1 MEAGGQGQSMH
12 DIFSYIRYFHWQSV
26 LDVLLVAYLFYQCS
40 LWVRGSRAA
49 LAAVGL
55 AVVGGIALL
64 ARWSGLILAGWL
76 FQSLWAV
83 IWLILII
90 VFQPE
95 LRQILERL
103 SLLELIRGRRSTLH
117 RETLAELTDAVFD
130 LAREHIGALIVLP
143 QRDPLEL
150 YLRGGVPVDAVMSRE
165 VLRALFQPPAP
176 THDGAVVLRTQ
187 RIDQAAC
194 FLPMTTATGLPA
206 TYGARHRAA
215 LGLTERCDALC
226 LLISEE
232 RGTVALARQGKLMLF
247 SDPRRLGQEL
257 ERTTPEE
264 VDETSRLNYLWNWLT
279 YRLGAKALALGVALG
294 LWMAVAGQQSA
305 EMALIVPIE
314 YQRIAAGVELRGE
327 IPAEVTIRLR
337 GSQLALAALRASSV
351 RLRVSLDNVRDGLN
365 YVALTAHHLD
375 LPPGVELTDM
385 RPAFLAIEVRKKE
398 SITVPNAAE
407 G

>member
-1 MEAGGQGQSMH
+1 MR
-12 DIFSYIRYFHWQSV
+12 DIFSYIHYFHWQSV

-40 LWVRGSRAA
+40 LWIRGSRAL

-55 AVVGGIALL
+55 AVIGGIALL

-103 SLLELIRGRRSTLH
+103 SLLQLLRGRRGTVQK
-117 RETLAELTDAVFD
+117 ETLAEITDAVFD

-143 QRDPLEL
+143 QRDPLDL
-150 YLRGGVPVDAVMSRE
+150 YLRGGVQVDAQMSRE
-165 VLRALFQPPAP
+165 VLRALFQPPVP
-176 THDGAVVLRTQ
+176 THDGAVVLRAQ

-226 LLISEE
+226 LLVSEE
-232 RGTVALARQGKLMLF
+232 RGTVALAHQGKLRLF
-247 SDPRRLGQEL
+247 SDPLSLSHEL
-257 ERTTPEE
+257 ERTTPERFDE
-264 VDETSRLNYLWNWLT
+264 ASYVDRLRIWLT
-279 YRLGAKALALGVALG
+279 YRLSAKALALGVAIG
-294 LWMAVAGQQSA
+294 LWIAVAGQQST
-305 EMALIVPIE
+305 EMSLTVPIE
-314 YQRIAAGVELRGE
+314 YQRIASGVELRGE
-327 IPAEVTIRLR
+327 IPAEVGIRLR
-337 GSQLALAALRASSV
+337 GSQLALAALRAGSV
-351 RLRVSLDNVRDGLN
+351 RLRVSLDHVRDGLN

-398 SITVPNAAE
+398 SLAAPNATE
-407 G
+407 D

>member
-1 MEAGGQGQSMH
+1 MH

>member
-40 LWVRGSRAA
+40 LWVRGSRAV

-83 IWLILII
+83 IWLILLI

-103 SLLELIRGRRSTLH
+103 SLLELLRGRRSTLH

-143 QRDPLEL
+143 QRDPLDL
-150 YLRGGVPVDAVMSRE
+150 YLRGGVPVDALMSRE

-176 THDGAVVLRTQ
+176 THDGAVVLRIQ

-232 RGTVALARQGKLMLF
+232 RGTVALARQGKLTLF
-247 SDPRRLGQEL
+247 SDPLRLGQEL

-264 VDETSRLNYLWNWLT
+264 VDETSRLSHLWNWLT

-305 EMALIVPIE
+305 EMALIVPVE

-351 RLRVSLDNVRDGLN
+351 RLRVSLDHVRDGLN
-365 YVALTAHHLD
+365 YIALTAHHLD
-375 LPPGVELTDM
+375 LPPGVELTDI
-385 RPAFLAIEVRKKE
+385 RPAFLAIEVRKKD
-398 SITVPNAAE
+398 SVAAPNAAE

>member
-1 MEAGGQGQSMH
+1 MY

-40 LWVRGSRAA
+40 LWVRGSRAL

-55 AVVGGIALL
+55 AVIGGIALL

-76 FQSLWAV
+76 FQSLWSV

-95 LRQILERL
+95 LRRILERL
-103 SLLELIRGRRSTLH
+103 SLLDLVRGRRSTLQ
-117 RETLAELTDAVFD
+117 RDTLAELTEAVFD

-143 QRDPLEL
+143 QRDPLDL
-150 YLRGGVPVDAVMSRE
+150 YLRGGVPVDALVSRE
-165 VLRALFQPPAP
+165 VLRALFQPPTP
-176 THDGAVVLRTQ
+176 THDGALVLRTQ
-187 RIDQAAC
+187 RIEQAAC

-226 LLISEE
+226 LLVSEE
-232 RGTVALARQGKLMLF
+232 RGTVALARQGKLDLF
-247 SDPRRLGQEL
+247 GNPIRLRQEL
-257 ERTTPEE
+257 QKTTPEMF
-264 VDETSRLNYLWNWLT
+264 DGPSSTGWSWHWLT
-279 YRLGAKALALGVALG
+279 YRLGAKVLSLSVAIG
-294 LWMAVAGQQSA
+294 LWMAVVGQQSA
-305 EMALIVPIE
+305 EMALTVPIE
-314 YQRIAAGVELRGE
+314 YQRIATGVELRGD

-351 RLRVSLDNVRDGLN
+351 RLRVTLDHVRDGLN
-365 YVALTAHHLD
+365 YIALTAHHLD
-375 LPPGVELTDM
+375 LPPGVDLTDM

-398 SITVPNAAE
+398 GVATPTPTE
-407 G
+407 D

>member
-1 MEAGGQGQSMH
+1 MY

-40 LWVRGSRAA
+40 LWVRGSRAI

-95 LRQILERL
+95 LRRILERL
-103 SLLELIRGRRSTLH
+103 SLLELLRGRRSIVQK
-117 RETLAELTDAVFD
+117 ETLSEITDAVFD
-130 LAREHIGALIVLP
+130 LAHEHIGALIVLP

-150 YLRGGVPVDAVMSRE
+150 HLRGGVQVDAQISRE

-176 THDGAVVLRTQ
+176 THDGAVVLRAQ

-226 LLISEE
+226 LLVSEE
-232 RGTVALARQGKLMLF
+232 RGTVALAQQGKLRLF
-247 SDPRRLGQEL
+247 SDPRILIHEL
-257 ERTTPEE
+257 ERTTPESLAGASHF
-264 VDETSRLNYLWNWLT
+264 TRLQSWLT
-279 YRLGAKALALGVALG
+279 YRLGAKALALGVAIG
-294 LWMAVAGQQSA
+294 LWTAVAGQQST
-305 EMALIVPIE
+305 EMALTVPIK
-314 YQRIAAGVELRGE
+314 YQRIASGVELRGE
-327 IPAEVTIRLR
+327 IPAEVGVRLR

-351 RLRVSLDNVRDGLN
+351 RLRVSLDRVRDGLN
-365 YVALTAHHLD
+365 YIALTAHHLD
-375 LPPGVELTDM
+375 LPPRVELTDL
-385 RPAFLAIEVRKKE
+385 RPAFPAIEVRKKD
-398 SITVPNAAE
+398 SIAAPNAAE
-407 G
+407 D

>member
-1 MEAGGQGQSMH
+1 MY

-26 LDVLLVAYLFYQCS
+26 LDVLLVTYLFYQCS
-40 LWVRGSRAA
+40 LWVRGSRAI

-76 FQSLWAV
+76 FQSIWAV

-103 SLLELIRGRRSTLH
+103 SLLDLIRGRRRTLH

-143 QRDPLEL
+143 QRDPLDL
-150 YLRGGVPVDAVMSRE
+150 YLRGGVPVDAMMSRE

-226 LLISEE
+226 LLVSEE
-232 RGTVALARQGKLMLF
+232 RGTVALARQGKLTIF
-247 SDPRRLGQEL
+247 SDPFRLGQEL

-264 VDETSRLNYLWNWLT
+264 VDETSHLNHLWHWLT
-279 YRLGAKALALGVALG
+279 YRLGSKALALGVALG

-305 EMALIVPIE
+305 EMALTVPIE

-337 GSQLALAALRASSV
+337 GSQLALAALRASSI
-351 RLRVSLDNVRDGLN
+351 RLHVSLERVRDGLN
-365 YVALTAHHLD
+365 YIALTAHHLD

-385 RPAFLAIEVRKKE
+385 RPAFLAIEVRKKD
-398 SITVPNAAE
+398 SVAAPDAAE

>member
-1 MEAGGQGQSMH
+1 MR
-12 DIFSYIRYFHWQSV
+12 DIFSYIHYFHWQSV

-40 LWVRGSRAA
+40 LWIRGSRAL

-55 AVVGGIALL
+55 AVIGGIALL

-95 LRQILERL
+95 LRRILERL
-103 SLLELIRGRRSTLH
+103 SLLELLRGRRSTVQK
-117 RETLAELTDAVFD
+117 ETLSEITSAVFD

-150 YLRGGVPVDAVMSRE
+150 YLRGGVQVDAQMSRE

-176 THDGAVVLRTQ
+176 THDGAVVLRAQ

-194 FLPMTTATGLPA
+194 FLPMTIATGLPA

-226 LLISEE
+226 LLVSEE
-232 RGTVALARQGKLMLF
+232 RGTVALAQQGKFRLF
-247 SDPRRLGQEL
+247 SDPLSLSHEL
-257 ERTTPEE
+257 ERTAPERL
-264 VDETSRLNYLWNWLT
+264 DEASHLTRLQRWLT
-279 YRLGAKALALGVALG
+279 YRLSAKALALTVAIG
-294 LWMAVAGQQSA
+294 LWTAVAGQQST
-305 EMALIVPIE
+305 EMALTVPIE
-314 YQRIAAGVELRGE
+314 YQRIASGVELRGE
-327 IPAEVTIRLR
+327 IPAEVGVRLR

-351 RLRVSLDNVRDGLN
+351 RLHVSLDRVRDGLN
-365 YVALTAHHLD
+365 YIALTAHHLD
-375 LPPGVELTDM
+375 LPPGVELTDL
-385 RPAFLAIEVRKKE
+385 RPAFLAIEVRKKD
-398 SITVPNAAE
+398 SVATPNTAE
-407 G
+407 D

>member
-1 MEAGGQGQSMH
+1 MH
-12 DIFSYIRYFHWQSV
+12 DILSYIRYFHWQSV

-40 LWVRGSRAA
+40 FWVRGSRAA

-103 SLLELIRGRRSTLH
+103 SLLELIRGRRSMLH

-143 QRDPLEL
+143 QRDTLDL
-150 YLRGGVPVDAVMSRE
+150 YLRGGVPVDALMSRE

-206 TYGARHRAA
+206 AYGARHRAA

-232 RGTVALARQGKLMLF
+232 RGTVALARQGKLTLF
-247 SDPRRLGQEL
+247 SDPLRLGQEL

-264 VDETSRLNYLWNWLT
+264 VDETSRLNHLWNWLT
-279 YRLGAKALALGVALG
+279 YRLGAKILALGVALG

-351 RLRVSLDNVRDGLN
+351 RLRVSLERVRDGLN

-385 RPAFLAIEVRKKE
+385 RPAFLAIEVRKKD
-398 SITVPNAAE
+398 SVAAPNAAE

>member
-12 DIFSYIRYFHWQSV
+12 DILSYIRYFHWQSV

>member
-279 YRLGAKALALGVALG
+279 YRLGAKALAFGVALG

>member
-1 MEAGGQGQSMH
+1 MR
-12 DIFSYIRYFHWQSV
+12 DIFSYIHYFHWQSV

-40 LWVRGSRAA
+40 LWVRGSRAL

-55 AVVGGIALL
+55 AVIGGIALL

-95 LRQILERL
+95 LRRILERL
-103 SLLELIRGRRSTLH
+103 SLLELLRGRRSTIQK
-117 RETLAELTDAVFD
+117 ETLSEVTNAVFD
-130 LAREHIGALIVLP
+130 LARERIGALIVLP

-150 YLRGGVPVDAVMSRE
+150 HLRGGVQVDAQMSRE

-226 LLISEE
+226 LLVSEE
-232 RGTVALARQGKLMLF
+232 RGTVALAHQGKLRLF
-247 SDPRRLGQEL
+247 SDPLSLSHEL
-257 ERTTPEE
+257 ERTVPERL
-264 VDETSRLNYLWNWLT
+264 DEASRFARLRSWLT
-279 YRLGAKALALGVALG
+279 YRLGAKALALGVAIG
-294 LWMAVAGQQSA
+294 LWTAVAGQQST
-305 EMALIVPIE
+305 EMALTVPIE
-314 YQRIAAGVELRGE
+314 YQRIASGVELRGE
-327 IPAEVTIRLR
+327 IPAEVGIRLR
-337 GSQLALAALRASSV
+337 GSQLALAALRASSI
-351 RLRVSLDNVRDGLN
+351 RLRVSLDRVRDGLN
-365 YVALTAHHLD
+365 YIALTAHHLD
-375 LPPGVELTDM
+375 LPPGVDLTDM
-385 RPAFLAIEVRKKE
+385 RPAFLAIEVRQKD
-398 SITVPNAAE
+398 SMATPNAAE
-407 G
+407 D

>member
-1 MEAGGQGQSMH
+1 MY
-12 DIFSYIRYFHWQSV
+12 DILSYIRYFRWQNV

-40 LWVRGSRAA
+40 LWVRGSRAI

-55 AVVGGIALL
+55 AVIGGIALL

-103 SLLELIRGRRSTLH
+103 SLLDLIRGRRSTLH
-117 RETLAELTDAVFD
+117 RATLAELTDAVFD

-143 QRDPLEL
+143 QRDPLDL
-150 YLRGGVPVDAVMSRE
+150 YLRGGVPVDALMSRE

-226 LLISEE
+226 LLVSEE
-232 RGTVALARQGKLMLF
+232 RGTVALARQGKLTFF
-247 SDPRRLGQEL
+247 SDPLRLSQEL
-257 ERTTPEE
+257 ERTNPEE
-264 VDETSRLNYLWNWLT
+264 FDERSRLNRLWNWLT
-279 YRLGAKALALGVALG
+279 DRLGAKALALGVALG

-305 EMALIVPIE
+305 EMTLTVPIE

-337 GSQLALAALRASSV
+337 GSQLALAALRANSV
-351 RLRVSLDNVRDGLN
+351 RLRVSLEHVRDGLN
-365 YVALTAHHLD
+365 YIALTAHHLD
-375 LPPGVELTDM
+375 LPAGVELTDM
-385 RPAFLAIEVRKKE
+385 RPPFLAIEVRKKD
-398 SITVPNAAE
+398 SVATPNTVE

>member
-1 MEAGGQGQSMH
+1 MY

-26 LDVLLVAYLFYQCS
+26 LDVLLVTYLFYQCS

-95 LRQILERL
+95 IRQILERL
-103 SLLELIRGRRSTLH
+103 SLLDLIRGRRSTLH

-143 QRDPLEL
+143 QRDPLDL
-150 YLRGGVPVDAVMSRE
+150 YLRGGLQVDALLSRE

-176 THDGAVVLRTQ
+176 THDGAVVLRAQ

-206 TYGARHRAA
+206 IYGARHRAA

-226 LLISEE
+226 LLVSEE
-232 RGTVALARQGKLMLF
+232 RGTVALARQGKLTLF
-247 SDPRRLGQEL
+247 SDPLRLSHEL
-257 ERTTPEE
+257 EHTTPEE
-264 VDETSRLNYLWNWLT
+264 VEATSRPHQLWNWMT
-279 YRLGAKALALGVALG
+279 YRLGAKALAFGVALG
-294 LWMAVAGQQSA
+294 LWMAVAGQQGA

-314 YQRIAAGVELRGE
+314 YQRIATGIELRGE

-365 YVALTAHHLD
+365 YIALTAHHLD
-375 LPPGVELTDM
+375 LPPGVELTDI
-385 RPAFLAIEVRKKE
+385 RPAFLAIEVRKKD

>member
-1 MEAGGQGQSMH
+1 MR
-12 DIFSYIRYFHWQSV
+12 DIFSYIHYFHWQSV

-40 LWVRGSRAA
+40 LWIRGSRAL

-55 AVVGGIALL
+55 AVIGGIALL

-95 LRQILERL
+95 LRRILERL
-103 SLLELIRGRRSTLH
+103 SLLELLRGRRSTVQK
-117 RETLAELTDAVFD
+117 ETLSEITGAVFD

-150 YLRGGVPVDAVMSRE
+150 YLRGGVQVDAQMSRE

-176 THDGAVVLRTQ
+176 THDGAVVLRAQ

-194 FLPMTTATGLPA
+194 FLPMTIATGLPA

-226 LLISEE
+226 LLVSEE
-232 RGTVALARQGKLMLF
+232 RGTVALAQQGRLRLF
-247 SDPRRLGQEL
+247 SDPLSLSHEL
-257 ERTTPEE
+257 ERTSPERL
-264 VDETSRLNYLWNWLT
+264 DEASHLTRLQRWLT
-279 YRLGAKALALGVALG
+279 YRLGAKALALTVAIG
-294 LWMAVAGQQSA
+294 LWTAVAGQQST
-305 EMALIVPIE
+305 EMGLTVPIE
-314 YQRIAAGVELRGE
+314 YQRIASGVELRGE
-327 IPAEVTIRLR
+327 IPAEVGVRLR
-337 GSQLALAALRASSV
+337 GSQLALAALRAGSV
-351 RLRVSLDNVRDGLN
+351 RLNVSLDRVRDGLN
-365 YVALTAHHLD
+365 YIALTAHHLD
-375 LPPGVELTDM
+375 LPPGVELTDL
-385 RPAFLAIEVRKKE
+385 RPAFLAIEVRKKD
-398 SITVPNAAE
+398 SIATPNAAE
-407 G
+407 D

>member
-1 MEAGGQGQSMH
+1 MY
-12 DIFSYIRYFHWQSV
+12 DIFSYIRYFPWQSV

-40 LWVRGSRAA
+40 LWVRGSRAI
-49 LAAVGL
+49 LAAAGL
-55 AVVGGIALL
+55 AVIGGIALL

-103 SLLELIRGRRSTLH
+103 SLLDLLRGRRSTLH
-117 RETLAELTDAVFD
+117 RATLAELTDAVFD

-143 QRDPLEL
+143 QRDPLDL
-150 YLRGGVPVDAVMSRE
+150 YLRGGVPVDALMSRE

-215 LGLTERCDALC
+215 LGITERCDALC
-226 LLISEE
+226 LLVSEQ

-247 SDPRRLGQEL
+247 SDPLRLSQEL

-264 VDETSRLNYLWNWLT
+264 FEEASHVNRLWHWFT
-279 YRLGAKALALGVALG
+279 YRLGTKAFALGVALA

-305 EMALIVPIE
+305 EMALTVPIE
-314 YQRIAAGVELRGE
+314 YQRIATGVELRGE

-337 GSQLALAALRASSV
+337 GSQLALAALRASSL
-351 RLRVSLDNVRDGLN
+351 RLHVSLERVRDGLN
-365 YVALTAHHLD
+365 YIALTAHHLD

-398 SITVPNAAE
+398 SVAAPNAAE

>member
-1 MEAGGQGQSMH
+1 MR
-12 DIFSYIRYFHWQSV
+12 DIFSYIHYFHWQSV

-40 LWVRGSRAA
+40 LWIRGSRAL

-55 AVVGGIALL
+55 AVIGGIALL

-95 LRQILERL
+95 LRRILERL
-103 SLLELIRGRRSTLH
+103 SLLELLRGRRSIVQK
-117 RETLAELTDAVFD
+117 ETLSEITDAVFD
-130 LAREHIGALIVLP
+130 LAHEHIGALIVLP

-150 YLRGGVPVDAVMSRE
+150 HLRGGIQIDAQISRE

-176 THDGAVVLRTQ
+176 THDGAVVLRAQ

-226 LLISEE
+226 LLVSEE
-232 RGTVALARQGKLMLF
+232 RGTVALAQQGKLRLC
-247 SDPRRLGQEL
+247 SDPRILSHEL
-257 ERTTPEE
+257 EHTTPEGLAGASHF
-264 VDETSRLNYLWNWLT
+264 TRLQSWLT
-279 YRLGAKALALGVALG
+279 YRLGAKALALGVAIG
-294 LWMAVAGQQSA
+294 LWTAVAGQQST
-305 EMALIVPIE
+305 EMALTVPIE
-314 YQRIAAGVELRGE
+314 YQRIASGVELRGE
-327 IPAEVTIRLR
+327 IPAEVGVRLR

-351 RLRVSLDNVRDGLN
+351 RLHVSLDRVRDGLN
-365 YVALTAHHLD
+365 YIALTAHHLD
-375 LPPGVELTDM
+375 LPPGVELTDL
-385 RPAFLAIEVRKKE
+385 RPAFLAIEVRRKD
-398 SITVPNAAE
+398 SMATPNAAE
-407 G
+407 D